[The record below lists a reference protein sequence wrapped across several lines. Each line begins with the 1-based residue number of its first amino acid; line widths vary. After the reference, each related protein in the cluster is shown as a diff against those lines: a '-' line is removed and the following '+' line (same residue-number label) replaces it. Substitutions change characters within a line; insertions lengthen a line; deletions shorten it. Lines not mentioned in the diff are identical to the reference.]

1 MLNIKTLELD
11 KTRSE
16 ITLEKLEEKDIEK
29 RWSIPL
35 QIING
40 KVLIQCTQYYYDLN
54 KLLNGKYID
63 YDHVFGKKI

>member
-29 RWSIPL
+29 R
-35 QIING
+35 
-40 KVLIQCTQYYYDLN
+40 
-54 KLLNGKYID
+54 
-63 YDHVFGKKI
+63 